1 VPSTCG
7 SISGDGIR
15 PRYYAHRMQPAPAE
29 RVSVLIA
36 DDQRLVRTG
45 FRVILASE
53 PGIEVIGEAADGVE
67 AVELA
72 RSLQPDV
79 VLMDIRMPHL
89 DGFEATRKIL
99 AASSGK
105 VLILTTF
112 DSDEYVYEA
121 LRAGASGF
129 LLKDAPAD
137 QLITAVR
144 CVAAGDALID
154 PSVTR
159 RLIARFTRSVRPAA
173 PPPEIAAKLTARETD
188 VLRLIARGLSNT
200 EIAAELVIEESTVKT
215 HVGRVL
221 TKLGLRDRV
230 QAVVL
235 AYETGLVT
243 ADQREPGTARN

>member
-1 VPSTCG
+1 
-7 SISGDGIR
+7 
-15 PRYYAHRMQPAPAE
+15 M
-29 RVSVLIA
+29 RVVIA

-45 FRVILASE
+45 FRVILGAD
-53 PGIEVIGEAADGVE
+53 GIDVVGEAADGVE

-72 RSLQPDV
+72 VSLLPDV
-79 VLMDIRMPHL
+79 VLMDVRMPKL
-89 DGFEATRKIL
+89 DGLQATRL
-99 AASSGK
+99 VMARTSCR

-121 LRAGASGF
+121 LRSGASGF
-129 LLKDAPAD
+129 LLKDAPAE
-137 QLITAVR
+137 QLLAAVR

-159 RLIARFTRSVRPAA
+159 RLIGRFTRSLQPAVGV
-173 PPPEIAAKLTARETD
+173 PDQLKQLTARELD
-188 VLRLIARGLSNT
+188 VLRLLAAGLSNQ
-200 EIAAELVIEESTVKT
+200 EIAAELVVEDSTVKT

-235 AYETGLVT
+235 AYESGFVVPEKR
-243 ADQREPGTARN
+243 QP

>member
-1 VPSTCG
+1 
-7 SISGDGIR
+7 
-15 PRYYAHRMQPAPAE
+15 
-29 RVSVLIA
+29 
-36 DDQRLVRTG
+36 
-45 FRVILASE
+45 
-53 PGIEVIGEAADGVE
+53 
-67 AVELA
+67 
-72 RSLQPDV
+72 
-79 VLMDIRMPHL
+79 
-89 DGFEATRKIL
+89 
-99 AASSGK
+99 

-173 PPPEIAAKLTARETD
+173 PPSEIAAKLTTREID

-221 TKLGLRDRV
+221 TKLALRDRV

-243 ADQREPGTARN
+243 ADQREEGTASP

>member
-1 VPSTCG
+1 MTDNSPGPGVV
-7 SISGDGIR
+7 
-15 PRYYAHRMQPAPAE
+15 
-29 RVSVLIA
+29 RVVIA

-45 FRVILASE
+45 FRVILGAD
-53 PGIEVIGEAADGVE
+53 GIDVVGEAADGAQ

-72 RSLQPDV
+72 VALRPDV
-79 VLMDIRMPHL
+79 VLMDIRMPKL
-89 DGFEATRKIL
+89 DGLQATRL
-99 AASSGK
+99 VLGRTACR

-129 LLKDAPAD
+129 LLKDAPAE
-137 QLITAVR
+137 QLIAAVH

-159 RLIARFTRSVRPAA
+159 RLIGRFTRALQPAPGVPA
-173 PPPEIAAKLTARETD
+173 QLRDLTARELD
-188 VLRLIARGLSNT
+188 VLRLIATGATNQ
-200 EIAAELVIEESTVKT
+200 EIARTLVVEDSTVKT

-221 TKLGLRDRV
+221 NKLGLRDRV

-235 AYETGLVT
+235 AYETGLIVPDRT
-243 ADQREPGTARN
+243 AP

>member
-1 VPSTCG
+1 
-7 SISGDGIR
+7 
-15 PRYYAHRMQPAPAE
+15 MQPAPAE

-53 PGIEVIGEAADGVE
+53 PGIEVIGEAADGAE

-137 QLITAVR
+137 QLVTAVR
-144 CVAAGDALID
+144 CVAAGDALIE

-159 RLIARFTRSVRPAA
+159 RLISRFALAARGPAGLPDELRP
-173 PPPEIAAKLTARETD
+173 LTARE
-188 VLRLIARGLSNT
+188 
-200 EIAAELVIEESTVKT
+200 
-215 HVGRVL
+215 
-221 TKLGLRDRV
+221 
-230 QAVVL
+230 
-235 AYETGLVT
+235 
-243 ADQREPGTARN
+243 